1 MKHTLAS
8 ERLMCPA
15 SDALANTELSGG
27 DPQRRVPELT
37 SSCRA
42 RRLTCSVGGTTPN
55 SCPAGAKSWPGPG
68 SGALEMLQ
76 LCFNLPI
83 QNKQESGF
91 SLKGFAKLRTKL
103 TFPHSILLAQRLFK
117 PFNLN

>member
-1 MKHTLAS
+1 
-8 ERLMCPA
+8 
-15 SDALANTELSGG
+15 
-27 DPQRRVPELT
+27 
-37 SSCRA
+37 
-42 RRLTCSVGGTTPN
+42 
-55 SCPAGAKSWPGPG
+55 
-68 SGALEMLQ
+68 MLQ